1 MRKHMNGTIID
12 PTSKSFTPEQI
23 ACIDALKEALALA
36 LEGEVDCLGI
46 AVCLKGGYS
55 SHIAGNRPGELMLAA
70 FDMQCKIRE
79 ATLEAPKTAQ
89 VSRIVR
95 ARTV

>member
-1 MRKHMNGTIID
+1 MNNTPI
-12 PTSKSFTPEQI
+12 SFTPNLSEEQK

-36 LEGEVDCLGI
+36 LEGEIDCLGV

-55 SHIAGNRPGELMLAA
+55 SHVAGNRPGELMLAA

-79 ATLEAPKTAQ
+79 ATLNGPKTQA

-95 ARTV
+95 ARNV